1 MGNLKPYLSST
12 TIKKIPS
19 SRSQEKENEQMK
31 NPNLYQ
37 NVISALQYLTL
48 TKLDISYNVN
58 KLNQFIQNPTM
69 VDWQVVKRILWYL
82 KGNVNYGIHLKPSQT
97 LGLTAYLD
105 ADWGSCPHDWKLVS
119 GYYVYFGDLLI
130 SWSSKKHMVS
140 RSSTESE
147 YRALAFA
154 IA

>member
-1 MGNLKPYLSST
+1 MGLYFTHSKYVIDLLKKHNMGNLKPYLSST

-69 VDWQVVKRILWYL
+69 VDWQVVKRIL
-82 KGNVNYGIHLKPSQT
+82 
-97 LGLTAYLD
+97 
-105 ADWGSCPHDWKLVS
+105 
-119 GYYVYFGDLLI
+119 
-130 SWSSKKHMVS
+130 
-140 RSSTESE
+140 
-147 YRALAFA
+147 
-154 IA
+154 